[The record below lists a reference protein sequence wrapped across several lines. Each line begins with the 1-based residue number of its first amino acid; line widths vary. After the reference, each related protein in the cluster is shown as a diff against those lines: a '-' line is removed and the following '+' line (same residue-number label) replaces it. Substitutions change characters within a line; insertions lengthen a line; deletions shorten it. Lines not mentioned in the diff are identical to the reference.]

1 MNQWGKCANLGPAA
15 ELRYLTSSVLHFLE
29 SQTLVKYGRLGE
41 SALHRVSADDLR
53 CASFQYRP
61 GFMDSFSAQREM
73 CKGSTETWC
82 GLANWVEGLP
92 HAVQTVP
99 VPVSSETV
107 TIVLSLAFIYH
118 CSLLSKH

>member
-1 MNQWGKCANLGPAA
+1 MADLGNQHCIEFLQM
-15 ELRYLTSSVLHFLE
+15 TSVVLHFNI
-29 SQTLVKYGRLGE
+29 
-41 SALHRVSADDLR
+41 D
-53 CASFQYRP
+53 P

-107 TIVLSLAFIYH
+107 TIVLSLAFIHH